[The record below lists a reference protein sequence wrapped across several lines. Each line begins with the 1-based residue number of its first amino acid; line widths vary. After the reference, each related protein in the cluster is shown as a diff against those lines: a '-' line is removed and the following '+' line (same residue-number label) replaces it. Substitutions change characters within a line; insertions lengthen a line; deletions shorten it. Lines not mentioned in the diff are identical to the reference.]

1 MNPVLF
7 NIGPLEIRYY
17 GILFALAILVSY
29 FIIIKIAKEKN
40 IPRSIIE
47 ELIIY
52 ITISIVIGAR
62 LFEVLFYSPS
72 YYFNNPIKIF
82 HIWEGG
88 LASHGAI
95 LLAIITLYIYTKKK
109 KLNFYEIADILI
121 IPAALG
127 AAFIRIGNFIN
138 SELVGKIT
146 SVPWAVKFDNYE
158 GLRHPVQIYQAITNT
173 ITFFIL
179 YPLRNKA
186 LKPGT
191 IFWLFLLLFSI
202 FRFITEFFKDLPLDY
217 GLHLYGLDLAQYIS
231 IILIPVSAIFLYRL
245 YYK

>member
-7 NIGPLEIRYY
+7 NLGSIEIRYY

-29 FIIIKIAKEKN
+29 FIIIRISKEKN
-40 IPRSIIE
+40 IPRDTIE
-47 ELIIY
+47 EVILY
-52 ITISIVIGAR
+52 VTISIVVGAR
-62 LFEVLFYSPS
+62 LFEVLFYYPS
-72 YYFNNPIKIF
+72 HYFNDPIKIF
-82 HIWEGG
+82 YIWEGG

-95 LLAIITLYIYTKKK
+95 LLSVITLYIYTKKK
-109 KLNFYEIADILI
+109 KLNFYEIADILV

-146 SVPWAVKFDNYE
+146 SVPWAVKFEDNE
-158 GLRHPVQIYQAITNT
+158 GLRHPVQLYQSFTNT
-173 ITFFIL
+173 LTFFIL

-191 IFWLFLLLFSI
+191 LFWLFILLFSV

-217 GLHLYGLDLAQYIS
+217 GLHLYGLNLAQYIS
-231 IILIPVSAIFLYRL
+231 IILMPVSAIFLYKL
-245 YYK
+245 YHK